1 VGAAIMYLLWQK
13 LHGGGLVLGFIFS
26 YLIHYLWNLSLSI
39 DLASISLFIYFVVYA
54 AWPPVVLLV
63 TCILVRQKEA
73 AHLRKNG
80 SKAVELE
87 IVSQHELDQ
96 ILSWS
101 TRRKAAKERKSG
113 SDRRLFKRD
122 LHSTARK
129 ILELDSYVVN
139 EVYENNVSF
148 KENNDQDPWS

>member
-1 VGAAIMYLLWQK
+1 MYLLWQK

-54 AWPPVVLLV
+54 AWPPVVLLI
-63 TCILVRQKEA
+63 TCILVRQREA
-73 AHLRKNG
+73 AHLRNNG
-80 SKAVELE
+80 LRAIELG

-101 TRRKAAKERKSG
+101 IRRKAAKERKSR